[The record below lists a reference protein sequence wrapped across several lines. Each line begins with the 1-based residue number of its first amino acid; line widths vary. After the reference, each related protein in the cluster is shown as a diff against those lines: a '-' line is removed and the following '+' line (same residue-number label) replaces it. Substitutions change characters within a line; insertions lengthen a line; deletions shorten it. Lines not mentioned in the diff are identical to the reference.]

1 MVEATRSHDPAAL
14 LPCEATM
21 LHARITVAPILG
33 EIVVQARI
41 FSVDDMG
48 SPVEIAHAEKHYRG
62 DQVDEPTDEFHA
74 LMVALR
80 KFASWA
86 TLSGHK

>member
-1 MVEATRSHDPAAL
+1 
-14 LPCEATM
+14 M
-21 LHARITVAPILG
+21 LHARITVVPILG

-48 SPVEIAHAEKHYRG
+48 APVEIAHAEKHYRG
-62 DQVDEPTDEFHA
+62 AEVNEPVDEFHA

-80 KFASWA
+80 AFSSWA
-86 TLSGHK
+86 TLK